1 MTVTSTTITNAFTG
15 NGSTTSFA
23 TTFPFQGTGATAELE
38 VIQRT
43 IATGAET
50 TLSYTTH
57 YTVTGGNGSTGTVVA
72 ASAPADTVQWHV
84 RRKTTQTQT
93 TDYIANDPFPADT
106 HELALDRLAMVQQEQ
121 QADIDKT
128 SKLPDTYTGGASPI
142 LPEPS
147 ASKLLAWNSSANA
160 LENTTGK
167 VVSASVSVS
176 TLSAGASATGSASYT
191 DSTGALAFTLGIPRG
206 DTGATGP
213 AGGYTDPLT
222 TRGDIVARG
231 ASSTGRLAIGSANT
245 VLTTAGTD
253 PAWSTIATAMIA
265 DDAIS
270 SAKIADDAVVQAAIA
285 DDAVNEARL
294 QVSNS
299 PTNGYFL
306 SAQSGATGGM
316 TWAAAG
322 GGSLTFLNSTDLS
335 SAATFN
341 FTAVDASAYD
351 SYRMIL
357 QSVTP
362 ATDAVDV
369 QFKTSSNG
377 GSSYDSSGSDYE
389 WRCHLLGPG
398 AGADGSAGDSS
409 IDLIGDLGSADG
421 QIGSAAGED
430 GLSGWI
436 DVIAPHLTNHTTV
449 QWYLSYETPNGE
461 LNMVIGAAKRL
472 SAADVDAWRLL
483 FSSGNIES
491 GTITTYGLKN
501 A

>member
-1 MTVTSTTITNAFTG
+1 MRFIG
-15 NGSTTSFA
+15 PQQIQGS
-23 TTFPFQGTGATAELE
+23 
-38 VIQRT
+38 
-43 IATGAET
+43 
-50 TLSYTTH
+50 
-57 YTVTGGNGSTGTVVA
+57 
-72 ASAPADTVQWHV
+72 
-84 RRKTTQTQT
+84 
-93 TDYIANDPFPADT
+93 
-106 HELALDRLAMVQQEQ
+106 
-121 QADIDKT
+121 
-128 SKLPDTYTGGASPI
+128 
-142 LPEPS
+142 
-147 ASKLLAWNSSANA
+147 
-160 LENTTGK
+160 
-167 VVSASVSVS
+167 VSASQ
-176 TLSAGASATGSASYT
+176 
-191 DSTGALAFTLGIPRG
+191 IQNE
-206 DTGATGP
+206 
-213 AGGYTDPLT
+213 
-222 TRGDIVARG
+222 
-231 ASSTGRLAIGSANT
+231 AI
-245 VLTTAGTD
+245 
-253 PAWSTIATAMIA
+253 
-265 DDAIS
+265 
-270 SAKIADDAVVQAAIA
+270 
-285 DDAVNEARL
+285 NEARL

-316 TWAAAG
+316 TWAEAG
-322 GGSLTFLNSTDLS
+322 GAWSFLNSTDIS

-341 FTAVDASAYD
+341 FTAVDASKYD

-369 QFKTSSNG
+369 QFKTSSDG

-389 WRCHLLGPG
+389 WRCYRLGPG
-398 AGADGSAGDSS
+398 AGADASAGDSS